1 MSNCSTCR
9 KSQVLPTVFPC
20 MACVEVINGKPIF
33 KLWEG
38 KKKVD
43 IDVDYEMALT
53 DATQELGGFNE
64 TQMPISE
71 ADFSA

>member
-20 MACVEVINGKPIF
+20 MACVEIIDGKPIF
-33 KLWEG
+33 KLHEP
-38 KKKVD
+38 KKKVG

-53 DATQELGGFNE
+53 DATQELGGFNVLN
-64 TQMPISE
+64 MPISE
-71 ADFSA
+71 ADFSG

>member
-1 MSNCSTCR
+1 
-9 KSQVLPTVFPC
+9 
-20 MACVEVINGKPIF
+20 MACVEIINGKSVF

-53 DATQELGGFNE
+53 DATQELGGFNVLN
-64 TQMPISE
+64 MPISE
-71 ADFSA
+71 ADFSV

>member
-1 MSNCSTCR
+1 MSSCSTCR
-9 KSQVLPTVFPC
+9 KSNVLPTVFPC
-20 MACVEVINGKPIF
+20 MACVEIINGKSVF

-53 DATQELGGFNE
+53 DATQELGGFNVLN
-64 TQMPISE
+64 MPISE
-71 ADFSA
+71 ADFSL